1 VGIEKWA
8 RSYSKRQ
15 RYNMMTSNNAETM
28 NSVLRGTKSF
38 PIVAF
43 LKHIREFLSKWFN
56 ERRNK
61 AENTI
66 LRLPDK
72 INEIIEQR
80 CEHVGRFNVK
90 DLNTYQFEVVGD
102 HTRVL
107 VDMTAKSCSCNVF
120 DLDHIPCDHAMAVI
134 LQKRLST
141 VNYVSHF
148 YTIPSWCLAYRETI
162 YPELTEKDWEVP
174 RSIINEKCH
183 PPAVRRKSGRPVKK
197 RKMSAF
203 EKNRRK
209 RQCKRCGKKGH
220 TAPSCGIGASTS
232 GSHN

>member
-1 VGIEKWA
+1 
-8 RSYSKRQ
+8 
-15 RYNMMTSNNAETM
+15 MTSNNAETM
-28 NSVLRGTKSF
+28 NSVLRGTKYF

-43 LKHIREFLSKWFN
+43 LKHIREVLSKWFN

-80 CEHVGRFNVK
+80 CEHVGRYNVK

-120 DLDHIPCDHAMAVI
+120 DLDRIPCVHAMAVI

-141 VNYVSHF
+141 VNYVSPC
-148 YTIPSWCLAYRETI
+148 YTNPFWCLAYRETI
-162 YPELTEKDWEVP
+162 YP
-174 RSIINEKCH
+174 
-183 PPAVRRKSGRPVKK
+183 
-197 RKMSAF
+197 
-203 EKNRRK
+203 
-209 RQCKRCGKKGH
+209 
-220 TAPSCGIGASTS
+220 
-232 GSHN
+232 